1 METSKSGPPITYP
14 SKGGTTASHMPDIRK
29 VHLPLHQT
37 ASIQW
42 DPPANWRSQLGHG
55 EDVDDIS
62 DANDQAFAHLEKGNS
77 HRSSM
82 SEAVPSKRITLHD
95 LVPQR
100 PANAQRKTAR
110 TSDGIT
116 VVVEK
121 CTAVDENR

>member
-1 METSKSGPPITYP
+1 
-14 SKGGTTASHMPDIRK
+14 MPDTRK

-42 DPPANWRSQLGHG
+42 DPPANWQSQLGHG
-55 EDVDDIS
+55 EDVEDIS
-62 DANDQAFAHLEKGNS
+62 DGNDQAFSHLQKGE
-77 HRSSM
+77 RRDSSKT
-82 SEAVPSKRITLHD
+82 EAVPSKRITLHD

-121 CTAVDENR
+121 CTAVDEDR